1 MNTSPFHFPF
11 VNSKIKR
18 RLVTFNRQPVRKQG
32 KQFPSKIERKWK
44 NFRDKISKFK
54 KNYWIVPLHNSRE
67 YLKVYRYV
75 TSNFKIVESSDER
88 VPTIMDKSRTNL
100 QFRRS
105 CAHARDG
112 YYFTCLTSPPPP
124 IPHTMLKT
132 THYLQFLLIF
142 NIVICWGVETVTC
155 FKRKAALFS
164 YLSSKTQIIR

>member
-124 IPHTMLKT
+124 PHPPYNVENYSLPAISFDFQ
-132 THYLQFLLIF
+132 HCNLLGSGNSNVF
-142 NIVICWGVETVTC
+142 
-155 FKRKAALFS
+155 
-164 YLSSKTQIIR
+164 

>member
-1 MNTSPFHFPF
+1 MKGTRNFP
-11 VNSKIKR
+11 
-18 RLVTFNRQPVRKQG
+18 
-32 KQFPSKIERKWK
+32 
-44 NFRDKISKFK
+44 DKISKFK
-54 KNYWIVPLHNSRE
+54 KNYWIIPLASSRE
-67 YLKVYRYV
+67 YLNKIYRYV

-112 YYFTCLTSPPPP
+112 YYFTCLTSPPPT

-142 NIVICWGVETVTC
+142 NIAIGWGVETVTC